1 MLSFIEMKTEGYCGG
16 AGAGQQVAVW
26 ESLCFVYL
34 EHKRQQASKARSGR
48 AAGRAS
54 VVYRLRYYDWER
66 KRVKQLLRMG
76 HQSPHTYFTYFTTS
90 PSYRLLLLRRL
101 LDTLAHPHL
110 LSLRSTLSARTML
123 GLHGLHGR
131 CCIPT
136 WGAALPWP
144 DPSLRNAAWME

>member
-1 MLSFIEMKTEGYCGG
+1 MLGFIEMKTEGYCGG

-76 HQSPHTYFTYFTTS
+76 HQSPYLLHHIPELPLTAATAPTRYTCAPTS
-90 PSYRLLLLRRL
+90 
-101 LDTLAHPHL
+101 
-110 LSLRSTLSARTML
+110 
-123 GLHGLHGR
+123 
-131 CCIPT
+131 
-136 WGAALPWP
+136 ALVT
-144 DPSLRNAAWME
+144 